1 MSDAAPAEEEKDA
14 KAEKKPEKKAKA
26 PAQPGFFARLLAW
39 PSKISTAGCA
49 SCLTSIVLTT
59 LLITVWIVF
68 LLDPNNVPWRHS
80 MSWLRVSLEILLV
93 IAIPIVLYYAIKL
106 WMEGDK
112 SPFPD
117 IDYAWQTGLEQLSR
131 SGLSLSSAPLFLV
144 VGTPGI
150 TQERALMR
158 ASGVALR
165 MRELPEGPAPLH
177 WYAGPDGIYLFCT
190 QASWASS
197 LAALVEKRKQEA
209 IASGAA
215 PSDLSAPQAMIPPPT
230 QPSQTTASTPAP
242 AKRAERN
249 RGTIMLDQFVMEKQ
263 TQAAAAESAQS
274 TNQAEDDKDDYVPS
288 NTGTSSDHPAL
299 LSPQES
305 ARQQQRLE
313 YVCQLLRRGRRPL
326 CPLNGVLTLLPFD
339 VFQATQRETQEMQRA
354 VRTDLTIIQNELT
367 IRCPVTAL
375 ITGMQ
380 HQRGFRELVRRVG
393 RERAATQRFG
403 RRFDVRMIATA
414 EQVTSLCGQITGVFE
429 DWIHTLFREAGALSR
444 PGNTRLYGLLCQ
456 MRSNLAG
463 VLREVLS
470 GGFGYES
477 NQKNPAEPIAFSG
490 CYFAATGD
498 SEDQQAF
505 VRGVFEKLTEEQE
518 EVEWTRLSV
527 QINDLYQFVG
537 ILCALAT
544 VVIAVTVMV
553 VFLVRLFS

>member
-1 MSDAAPAEEEKDA
+1 MSDEAPAEETKP
-14 KAEKKPEKKAKA
+14 EKKPEKKAKA
-26 PAQPGFFARLLAW
+26 PAQPGFFARLMAW
-39 PSKISTAGCA
+39 PSKITTAGCA
-49 SCLTSIVLTT
+49 SCLTSLVLTI

-68 LLDPNNVPWRHS
+68 LVDSNNVPWRHS
-80 MSWLRVSLEILLV
+80 MSWLRVTLEVMLV
-93 IAIPIVLYYAIKL
+93 ITIPIVLYYAIRL

-131 SGLSLSSAPLFLV
+131 SGLSLSSAPLFLI

-150 TQERALMR
+150 NQERSLMR

-165 MRELPEGPAPLH
+165 MRELPDGPAPLH

-197 LAALVEKRKQEA
+197 LAALVEKRRNEL
-209 IASGAA
+209 IASGA
-215 PSDLSAPQAMIPPPT
+215 PPTDLSMPQNIVPAPVAPIN
-230 QPSQTTASTPAP
+230 TTASTPAP

-263 TQAAAAESAQS
+263 SLAAAAEASAQS
-274 TNQAEDDKDDYVPS
+274 SSQEVDDKDDFVPS
-288 NTGTSSDHPAL
+288 VSSSVSDQPAL

-305 ARQQQRLE
+305 SRQQQRLE

-354 VRTDLTIIQNELT
+354 VRADLTIIQNELT
-367 IRCPVTAL
+367 VRCPVTAL

-380 HQRGFRELVRRVG
+380 NQRGFRELVRRVG

-414 EQVTSLCGQITGVFE
+414 EQVTNLCGQITGVFE
-429 DWIHTLFREAGALSR
+429 DWIHTLFREAEALSR

-498 SEDQQAF
+498 TEDQQAF

-537 ILCALAT
+537 ILCGLAS
-544 VVIAVTVMV
+544 VVILVTVFV

>member
-1 MSDAAPAEEEKDA
+1 MSDEAPAEETKS
-14 KAEKKPEKKAKA
+14 EKKPEKKAKA
-26 PAQPGFFARLLAW
+26 PAQPGFFARLMAW
-39 PSKISTAGCA
+39 PSKITTAGCA
-49 SCLTSIVLTT
+49 SCLTSLVLTI

-68 LLDPNNVPWRHS
+68 LVDSNNVPWRHS
-80 MSWLRVSLEILLV
+80 MSWLRVTLEVMLV
-93 IAIPIVLYYAIKL
+93 ITIPIVLYYAIRL

-131 SGLSLSSAPLFLV
+131 SGLSLSSAPLFLI

-150 TQERALMR
+150 NQERSLMR

-165 MRELPEGPAPLH
+165 MRELPDGPAPLH

-197 LAALVEKRKQEA
+197 LAALVEKRRNEL
-209 IASGAA
+209 IASGA
-215 PSDLSAPQAMIPPPT
+215 PPTDLSMPQNVVPAPVAPIN
-230 QPSQTTASTPAP
+230 TTASTPAP

-263 TQAAAAESAQS
+263 SLAAAAEASAQS
-274 TNQAEDDKDDYVPS
+274 SSQEVDDKDDFVPS
-288 NTGTSSDHPAL
+288 VSSSVSDQPAL

-305 ARQQQRLE
+305 SRQQQRLE

-354 VRTDLTIIQNELT
+354 VRADLTIIQNELT
-367 IRCPVTAL
+367 VRCPVTAL

-380 HQRGFRELVRRVG
+380 NQRGFRELVRRVG

-414 EQVTSLCGQITGVFE
+414 EQVTNLCGQITGVFE
-429 DWIHTLFREAGALSR
+429 DWIHTLFREAEALSR

-498 SEDQQAF
+498 TEDQQAF

-537 ILCALAT
+537 ILCGLAS
-544 VVIAVTVMV
+544 VVILVTVFV